1 MNDSPYEPPQST
13 GYQNVDSGREP
24 IRRVAKF
31 QRYVIFALL
40 ANILAN
46 IITFATRGQ
55 DLPARLVVIALYAG
69 VAVFAMVAIFLL
81 AKEVFNTG
89 VGVLCAILMIVP
101 FISLIVLL
109 VINQKATSYLQSN
122 GVRVG
127 FLGTNPNSI

>member
-13 GYQNVDSGREP
+13 GYQYVDSGREP

-55 DLPARLVVIALYAG
+55 DLPARFVVIALYAG